1 MSVKRIFAKVAR
13 SPVFLAPACLASA
26 VAIPISVNMAVNHD
40 LSTEAVVQDERT
52 EEYRE
57 RMSHLRHDAKWEFQQ
72 EDHMELAKDL
82 VLDESINEREF
93 KEFASYFPA
102 RDNHDL
108 LPRPSRADSLDEC
121 RLEYGDAGI
130 AANDTAIAANIIS
143 CMRNNNLLS
152 SWLTIVLSIVSAA
165 GFAGVASMASSSP
178 KLKQWATEPPKKGN

>member
-1 MSVKRIFAKVAR
+1 MRPNEYGINTIGVK
-13 SPVFLAPACLASA
+13 
-26 VAIPISVNMAVNHD
+26 ISDELQLLRQIV
-40 LSTEAVVQDERT
+40 LS
-52 EEYRE
+52 
-57 RMSHLRHDAKWEFQQ
+57 
-72 EDHMELAKDL
+72 
-82 VLDESINEREF
+82 
-93 KEFASYFPA
+93 